1 MFASHL
7 FFWFY
12 MLVMVLLIPLTM
24 IAFGCYFS
32 KGGPRDINSLFGYRT
47 SLSMQNHDT
56 WRFAHQYCGR
66 LWLLGGLGALL
77 LSLLLFLPFW
87 GQSPDAVGLAGGY
100 ICFAQLLPLLLPIFF
115 TQRALKRSFDQYGRR
130 R

>member
-1 MFASHL
+1 MPSYI
-7 FFWFY
+7 FFWFF
-12 MLVMVLLIPLTM
+12 MLFMVLLIPFTM
-24 IAFGCYFS
+24 VGFGHYFV
-32 KGGPRDINSLFGYRT
+32 KGGPRDINALFGYRT

-66 LWLLGGLGALL
+66 LWLLLGRWALAVSALVFL
-77 LSLLLFLPFW
+77 LFW
-87 GQSPDAVGLAGGY
+87 GQNPDIAGLAGGY
-100 ICFAQLLPLLLPIFF
+100 ICLIQIALLFIPIFF